1 MCIGL
6 FRVMAQRKRYIDV
19 KRSFRFASE
28 TNTALAK
35 GKWGKQR
42 ESQTTGHPNQRRKI
56 SWHASHGMQRSID
69 RSERVFVE
77 ISCSCNSCG
86 SHYGCCLT
94 EHICFSLFC
103 ALKQKDYILIT
114 VYSNT
119 EFWSLSSDQLLG

>member
-1 MCIGL
+1 MLKSISVYKLNQMGYDL
-6 FRVMAQRKRYIDV
+6 RSFRLRLTSRRLAQKLNERRQRYTHVYRVMAQRKRYIDV

-28 TNTALAK
+28 TNTAFAK

-77 ISCSCNSCG
+77 ISCSCNFCG
-86 SHYGCCLT
+86 SYYG
-94 EHICFSLFC
+94 
-103 ALKQKDYILIT
+103 
-114 VYSNT
+114 
-119 EFWSLSSDQLLG
+119 

>member
-6 FRVMAQRKRYIDV
+6 FHVMAQRKRYIDV

-28 TNTALAK
+28 TNTAFAK

-77 ISCSCNSCG
+77 ISCSCNFCG
-86 SHYGCCLT
+86 SYYG
-94 EHICFSLFC
+94 
-103 ALKQKDYILIT
+103 
-114 VYSNT
+114 
-119 EFWSLSSDQLLG
+119 

>member
-6 FRVMAQRKRYIDV
+6 FRVMAERKRYINV

-42 ESQTTGHPNQRRKI
+42 ESQTTGHTVQRLKI

-77 ISCSCNSCG
+77 ISCSCNFCG
-86 SHYGCCLT
+86 SYYG
-94 EHICFSLFC
+94 
-103 ALKQKDYILIT
+103 
-114 VYSNT
+114 
-119 EFWSLSSDQLLG
+119 